1 MNKDTNS
8 PPQTSLLLRLL
19 GGGYLIYLAW
29 ELRAAIQ
36 ENPVFLIAVLVFGL
50 VGAALLIHSLVTLLR
65 HGYFR
70 KDEVRETETTEDCEE
85 RSDD

>member
-1 MNKDTNS
+1 MSREANT

-19 GGGYLIYLAW
+19 GGGYLVYLAW
-29 ELRAAIQ
+29 DLRASVQ
-36 ENPVFLIAVLVFGL
+36 DSFLFLIAVVAFGL
-50 VGAALLIHSLVTLLR
+50 VGAALFISSLRTLIN

-70 KDEVRETETTEDCEE
+70 KATVPEIETTEDCEE

>member
-1 MNKDTNS
+1 MKKEANT

-19 GGGYLIYLAW
+19 GGGYLVYLAW
-29 ELRAAIQ
+29 DLRASVQ
-36 ENPVFLIAVLVFGL
+36 ESSLFLIAVIAFGL
-50 VGAALLIHSLVTLLR
+50 VGAALFGHSLVTLLR

-70 KDEVRETETTEDCEE
+70 KDPVPKIETTEDCEE